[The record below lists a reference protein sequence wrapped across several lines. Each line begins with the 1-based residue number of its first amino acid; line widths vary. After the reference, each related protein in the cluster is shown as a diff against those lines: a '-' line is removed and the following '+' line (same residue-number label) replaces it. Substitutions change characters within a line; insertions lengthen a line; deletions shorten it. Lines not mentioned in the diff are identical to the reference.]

1 MEMGLFLLGS
11 SWKNNQI
18 IVNSTPIIIKTITKQ
33 GDGRASHL
41 NLQVDVTSALDG
53 AGKTSD
59 IFNSNT
65 SYRASYHESGCS
77 EF

>member
-1 MEMGLFLLGS
+1 MWTENLMEMGLSFLGS

-59 IFNSNT
+59 IF
-65 SYRASYHESGCS
+65 
-77 EF
+77 